1 MFLLYLE
8 YMHLFFQR
16 LFGLNKLM
24 IFEIIN
30 NELTNY
36 IYQEQ
41 EKNPIGI
48 KKSNINGWHSE
59 GFDLKNENL
68 KKFINEISVNIG
80 AAVKDM
86 GWDLETQ
93 LVRIT
98 HMWAIINKEGH
109 LMKDITMAIVH

>member
-1 MFLLYLE
+1 
-8 YMHLFFQR
+8 MHLFFSTPVWTEQI
-16 LFGLNKLM
+16 ND
-24 IFEIIN
+24 FEIIN
-30 NELTNY
+30 NELIKY
-36 IYQEQ
+36 IHQEQ

-68 KKFINEISVNIG
+68 KKFINEISFNIG
-80 AAVKDM
+80 TAVKDM

-98 HMWAIINKEGH
+98 QMWAIINKEGC
-109 LMKDITMAIVH
+109 I